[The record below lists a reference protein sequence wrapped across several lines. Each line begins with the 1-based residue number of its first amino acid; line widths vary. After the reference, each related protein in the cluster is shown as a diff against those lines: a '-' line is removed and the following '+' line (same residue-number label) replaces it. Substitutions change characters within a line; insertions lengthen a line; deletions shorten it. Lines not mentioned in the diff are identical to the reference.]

1 MSVVKM
7 NEYTALKR
15 HKDQTSLLAKRAEI
29 LRKAQEK
36 TLTIQETN
44 DLFAQFNST
53 YESVS
58 EPTLGTDGI
67 DESWAVKLM
76 KECEQEDGHP
86 IQKQVRKNSYTRA
99 ELLEA

>member
-1 MSVVKM
+1 MSVVKI
-7 NEYTALKR
+7 NQYTSQKR
-15 HKDQTSLLAKRAEI
+15 HNDQASLLAKRAEI
-29 LRKAQEK
+29 LRKAQEQ

-76 KECEQEDGHP
+76 KECEQEDGHS
-86 IQKQVRKNSYTRA
+86 IKKQVRAKSYTRPA
-99 ELLEA
+99 LLEA